1 MLIIIFSK
9 MSCPKKLED
18 SGTPWVSGSNSP
30 ECGGCP
36 LHIEE
41 LVSVRRG
48 RRRREVVSAAGGQFS
63 EKVNSE
69 DPNPIQIQSPDPS
82 PANIYSAVTQII
94 RELLFVV
101 EAQAAYCC
109 CKKISVMTVSYRD
122 ETQSTRYH

>member
-1 MLIIIFSK
+1 MFL
-9 MSCPKKLED
+9 L
-18 SGTPWVSGSNSP
+18 
-30 ECGGCP
+30 
-36 LHIEE
+36 LLL
-41 LVSVRRG
+41 LVNLRL
-48 RRRREVVSAAGGQFS
+48 FS

-69 DPNPIQIQSPDPS
+69 DSAKSPDPS

-122 ETQSTRYH
+122 ETQSTRYY